1 MIIYF
6 SNKIVFSTSSIPD
19 TMLGNEDIDSG
30 VGRGWWATKGRGK
43 KTERSEEE
51 EKLDEQRALLAEG
64 QRVQRR
70 GSTK

>member
-6 SNKIVFSTSSIPD
+6 SYRTVFSTSYIPD

-43 KTERSEEE
+43 KTERSDEE
-51 EKLDEQRALLAEG
+51 EKLDKQRALLAED
-64 QRVQRR
+64 QHVQRH